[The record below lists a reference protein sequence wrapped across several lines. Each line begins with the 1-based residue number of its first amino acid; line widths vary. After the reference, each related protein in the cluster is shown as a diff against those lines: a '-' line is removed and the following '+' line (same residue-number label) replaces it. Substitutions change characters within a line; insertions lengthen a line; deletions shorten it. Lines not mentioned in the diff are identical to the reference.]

1 MPRKSEIV
9 VMAIKIREV
18 RLGFGGLLWEFRERI
33 WGKEFALRANFGKKG
48 CSAAFASKI
57 LIDNSGEN
65 WRRKIG
71 KGDKFESFEKVVG
84 LRSR

>member
-1 MPRKSEIV
+1 M
-9 VMAIKIREV
+9 
-18 RLGFGGLLWEFRERI
+18 GCLWEFRERI

-48 CSAAFASKI
+48 CSTALASKI
-57 LIDNSGEN
+57 LINNSGEN
-65 WRRKIG
+65 SRRKIG